1 MYVLSTRL
9 RIFDVCTVYEAEN
22 ICMYVLST
30 RLRIF
35 DVCTV
40 YEAENI

>member
-9 RIFDVCTVYEAEN
+9 RIFDVCT
-22 ICMYVLST
+22 T

-35 DVCTV
+35 DVCT
-40 YEAENI
+40 EAENNI